1 MSDTGKI
8 IFLPQ
13 LQRYDRKIK
22 EWADN
27 KFLAEADTPSLPVAT
42 ATTLGG
48 VKVGNGLSVTDD
60 GMLSKFTGV
69 EFYSIRN
76 NTLYKGMSKSS
87 VKQMYDDWK
96 HGYNIVLSYK
106 NTNAIS
112 LSFDYV
118 SDTEIWVTAD
128 FISGITTKIAS
139 NVTNGWFQLDGS
151 TLQNENG
158 NVTDAAEWSVATST
172 LGQNIYGSNSIII
185 NSSSQLEVKDGG
197 IASAKLADGAV
208 TKTKLGSDVVIPE
221 ADLIVTF
228 TYNASS
234 KSYTSDKTYADVE
247 AAISNGQSII
257 GKYGDAFY
265 NLAYMGSTLN
275 GSAFVFTNTLSD
287 SGEMP
292 QLVQIELRS
301 TNVVSRYATDLYS
314 SPYELPVATNSTL
327 GGVKVGNGLSIT
339 DDGTL
344 SAKPYT
350 LVVSSGNTS
359 VLEKD
364 YNQMKAAWPNVVL
377 KYSNVVYSPQSVVQG
392 SYTFT
397 YTRIADKGYF
407 SIPQSSSI
415 TVKNDLTLSTISE
428 SNLAAAN
435 PSKNSG
441 YGVMKADASTIE
453 TSTSGVISIKDG
465 GVTSAK
471 IADGAITSDKLASGV
486 GGGTVGSIDHLD
498 QGIALSTVLFDVGN
512 FTMYLI
518 TFKTKNTQTKVKAY
532 TSTLSSSALVIG
544 TNTSE
549 TSHEVSLVY
558 NSSIPNPSQTLTWF
572 QPKSTSAQASLANLL
587 PVQDE
592 CEEMEAEVT
601 KLEQD
606 WIDNPDETVAVDGNG
621 VPVTIAAK
629 KAALEAKKAE
639 LEKLRE
645 DYFSKLGDWKN
656 EVQE

>member
-158 NVTDAAEWSVATST
+158 NVTDAAEWSVATPT

-339 DDGTL
+339 ADGTL
-344 SAKPYT
+344 TARSEG
-350 LVVSSGNTS
+350 SGG
-359 VLEKD
+359 
-364 YNQMKAAWPNVVL
+364 
-377 KYSNVVYSPQSVVQG
+377 G
-392 SYTFT
+392 S
-397 YTRIADKGYF
+397 
-407 SIPQSSSI
+407 
-415 TVKNDLTLSTISE
+415 
-428 SNLAAAN
+428 
-435 PSKNSG
+435 
-441 YGVMKADASTIE
+441 
-453 TSTSGVISIKDG
+453 
-465 GVTSAK
+465 
-471 IADGAITSDKLASGV
+471 ASGITA
-486 GGGTVGSIDHLD
+486 TVGSIHSMDNAT
-498 QGIALSTVLFDVGN
+498 ALSVILFNVGR

-518 TFKTKNTQTKVKAY
+518 TFTSSASSANIRAY
-532 TSTLSSSALVIG
+532 TSTSSSSALVVSPSS
-544 TNTSE
+544 TSTIHNIMTFGADE
-549 TSHEVSLVY
+549 CSF
-558 NSSIPNPSQTLTWF
+558 TLTWF
-572 QPKSTSAQASLANLL
+572 KPKSASAQAALATLL
-587 PVQDE
+587 PVQDD
-592 CEEMEAEVT
+592 CEQMTAEVA

-621 VPVTIAAK
+621 VPITIATK
-629 KAALEAKKAE
+629 KDELEKKQAE

-645 DYFSKLGDWKN
+645 DYFNKLDDWKN